1 MCGEGRGG
9 SCSIPA
15 REASSRTISHS
26 TFAVIPVPPT
36 RPVPCIERK
45 SVASVAPLA
54 GFHSSI
60 TSFTH
65 LGDDPLLLPQLDGI
79 DAQRQQFTSPQSARD
94 EHGVIPLA
102 AKRTPL
108 HAGEQSLALLGC
120 QPVSHPNSNPAHPL
134 DASNPGGQF
143 WTEQAGV
150 GGLKSNS
157 SDRCQPEVNG
167 RGRILLLL
175 KIESLAQNRGAVE
188 CETWFRAV
196 PVDEVGY
203 GTVISTLAAFGN
215 EAIQDGGVRLFRIGK
230 CQDPLGRSFL
240 PTLF

>member
-1 MCGEGRGG
+1 MSDVSGRWTVWTVRELYRLKSYVVGKWR
-9 SCSIPA
+9 STATA
-15 REASSRTISHS
+15 R
-26 TFAVIPVPPT
+26 
-36 RPVPCIERK
+36 
-45 SVASVAPLA
+45 L
-54 GFHSSI
+54 
-60 TSFTH
+60 
-65 LGDDPLLLPQLDGI
+65 
-79 DAQRQQFTSPQSARD
+79 
-94 EHGVIPLA
+94 
-102 AKRTPL
+102 
-108 HAGEQSLALLGC
+108 LLGC